1 MFILPTTAP
10 IKTFSPSAM
19 RVVKTPACE
28 ATTSVVA
35 FSVSTSKSGS
45 LTFTVSP
52 VFLYHLDKTP
62 SDIDSPTDGTLISV
76 IIRLLLKD
84 QDYINSFNS

>member
-1 MFILPTTAP
+1 M
-10 IKTFSPSAM
+10 
-19 RVVKTPACE
+19 VKTPASG
-28 ATTSVVA
+28 ATISVVA
-35 FSVSTSKSGS
+35 FSVSTSKRGS

-76 IIRLLLKD
+76 IILLLLRY
-84 QDYINSFNS
+84 QVI